1 MYYCLVSSH
10 DDCGDGCHRLFCGT
24 LTQIGRKLRSHCYE
38 NMREAIEEED
48 LDLEELE
55 DEYDCDLDS
64 YMDLVDNDDPT
75 EGQIRDYDFDFSG
88 ARTCVIALTTT
99 YADLVD
105 AFNAYAADSYLC
117 EWRMLPGDYVSP
129 STLRKV
135 DSDLVMIGSR
145 PSRYFARVEE

>member
-24 LTQIGRKLRSHCYE
+24 LAQIASSLLDHCSEGLLREELE
-38 NMREAIEEED
+38 NGSTLD
-48 LDLEELE
+48 DLEEN
-55 DEYDCDLDS
+55 YACDFDS
-64 YMDLVDNDDPT
+64 YHDLADSDDPPEDT
-75 EGQIRDYDFDFSG
+75 LRTFDFSFSG
-88 ARTCVIALTTT
+88 AHVYVIALTAT
-99 YADLVD
+99 YADIVD

-117 EWRMLPGDYVSP
+117 EWRMLPGNYVSP
-129 STLRKV
+129 STLHEV